1 MASHGLYSIET
12 RLKALTVL
20 LKPRRDK
27 ELMQDGQTL
36 ALKSGS
42 IHILVKYTHIKIR
55 LHAAKGLHRPLR
67 GKQGKLTKNQVTK
80 YMIC

>member
-1 MASHGLYSIET
+1 
-12 RLKALTVL
+12 
-20 LKPRRDK
+20 
-27 ELMQDGQTL
+27 MQDGQTL

-67 GKQGKLTKNQVTK
+67 GKQGKLTKNKVTK

>member
-12 RLKALTVL
+12 RLKTSTVL
-20 LKPRRDK
+20 LKPRREK
-27 ELMQDGQTL
+27 KLIQDGQTL

-55 LHAAKGLHRPLR
+55 LHAAMGLHRLLR